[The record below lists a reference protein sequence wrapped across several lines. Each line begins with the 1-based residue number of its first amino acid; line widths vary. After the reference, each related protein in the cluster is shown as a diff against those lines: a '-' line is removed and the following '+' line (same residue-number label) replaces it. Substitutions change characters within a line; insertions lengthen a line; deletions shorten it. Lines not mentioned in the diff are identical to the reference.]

1 MKQVIHL
8 YVKSEKHYKNKGTYG
23 TSCFHIT
30 SSDLQEVVGVSLNQK
45 ENQIMNM
52 LGNYAEEH
60 GIELKVHDLAHKTE
74 RKEARKR
81 GIRKTPTTLIGE
93 TKISGVPE
101 IEEIEAA
108 MAVLNE
114 SICENSR

>member
-1 MKQVIHL
+1 MKQIIHL
-8 YVKSEKHYKNKGTYG
+8 YVKSEKHYREVYPTHAQATWY
-23 TSCFHIT
+23 S
-30 SSDLQEVVGVSLNQK
+30 SSDKKHYIGRILDSRQKHVVNIIGK
-45 ENQIMNM
+45 
-52 LGNYAEEH
+52 YAEEH

-93 TKISGVPE
+93 IKIIGVPA

-114 SICENSR
+114 SKCEK